1 MPEDWLTSAPG
12 LDFIGNQL
20 NNNCSSETALLVQVK
35 YITSSGIWW
44 RAVSSSCSVVASVLL
59 VHALQA

>member
-1 MPEDWLTSAPG
+1 MPEDWMTSAPG

-20 NNNCSSETALLVQVK
+20 NTCSSETALLVQVK

-44 RAVSSSCSVVASVLL
+44 RAFSSSCSVVASVLL